1 MGLKN
6 GKITA
11 DIHVKPTDRHKCLYI
26 SSAHPNQTKRSV
38 VFIRTLRI
46 GRLFSNGSDLEQNK
60 DKITSWFVKRKYPE
74 KLMDSEKKKFK
85 FNIKETNR
93 KNKSQNGV
101 TFVVTCHSLLNS
113 LCGIIRKNLYS

>member
-1 MGLKN
+1 M
-6 GKITA
+6 
-11 DIHVKPTDRHKCLYI
+11 KPTDRHKCLYI